1 MDRKIIVSEA
11 APKAIGPY
19 SQAVQVGNTIYT
31 SGVLPLDTVTGQ
43 VTGGNVKTQTEKIIE
58 NLENTLK
65 AAGLGLDNVVKTTV
79 FMINLAD
86 FADMNEV
93 YSKAFSSNYP
103 ARTTVQVT
111 ALPKGVM
118 VEIEAIAMF
127 RTDPKA

>member
-11 APKAIGPY
+11 VPKAVGPY

-43 VTGGNVKTQTEKIIE
+43 VAGGNVKMQTEKIIE

-79 FMINLAD
+79 FMVNLAD

-93 YSKAFSSNYP
+93 YGKAFKSSYP
-103 ARTTVQVT
+103 ARSTVQVT

-118 VEIEAIAMF
+118 VEIEAIAV
-127 RTDPKA
+127 K